1 MLTLDQMTDAFTQL
15 EHNTLLTALG
25 AAVLGFLY
33 LYLRIRRHDQINA
46 ADREAKLLAGE
57 DAPFTTMQQL
67 PCPPSTLP
75 ILGNTLD
82 MGVWQRERLYDWFL
96 EQCELHK
103 GPWRLKVIGRQPA
116 IVIASPK
123 LFEDVLKT
131 NFEVF
136 QRGASEVEI
145 LRDFFGDGIFT
156 ANGDAWHRQRTA
168 TAHIFGLPAMKTVMY
183 DVLCEKVRILCDVV
197 GEYAFRGEEF
207 SLKSVMT
214 HFAADVFTKMAL
226 GVERNNLENGLK
238 GYSDDF
244 IESSR
249 TISYAMQMRY
259 HLPMWLW
266 KLLRHYDIGLEKKF
280 KESIKYTDFLIYP
293 IINES
298 LARKSRATAEARQK
312 ASLEP
317 STSASFY
324 SDTSSSTLSSTTSC
338 SEPEAEAESSERPKQ
353 KDLISIF
360 LENNL
365 LTKSVEID
373 AQVIRDT
380 VINFISPG
388 TDTTSHCMSFF
399 LVMMNR
405 YPKVL
410 KKIREELQTKLPK
423 LFEPS
428 NGTINRNGSAP
439 KLTVEDLSKL
449 TYLEAAIHESLRLN
463 PQYPVTTRE
472 AIDDTVLSDGTF
484 VRKGTRVIMVFYAA
498 MRRRSVWGD
507 DAMRFKPERW
517 LDPVTGGLITVSP
530 YKFSA
535 FFAGPRK
542 CLGVKFALMEVKMT
556 MAVLLSR
563 FQIKTSENPWFLTY
577 QVGLALSVKGPV
589 MVHATPFQAS
599 TFGRATA

>member
-1 MLTLDQMTDAFTQL
+1 MLTLDQLTDALAQL
-15 EHNTLLTALG
+15 EHNTLFTAVG
-25 AAVLGFLY
+25 AAILGFFY
-33 LYLRIRRHDQINA
+33 LYLRIRRTDQINA
-46 ADREAKLLAGE
+46 SGHEAKLLAG
-57 DAPFTTMQQL
+57 DHAPFTTLQQL

-75 ILGNTLD
+75 LLGNTLD
-82 MGVWQRERLYDWFL
+82 MAVWQRERLYDWFL

-103 GPWRLKVIGRQPA
+103 GPWRLKVLGRQPV
-116 IVIASPK
+116 IVIASPQ
-123 LFEDVLKT
+123 LFKDVLKT
-131 NFEVF
+131 NFDVF
-136 QRGASEVEI
+136 QRGDTDIEI

-156 ANGDAWHRQRTA
+156 VNGDAWHRHRTA
-168 TAHIFGLPAMKTVMY
+168 TAHIFGLPAMRTVMY
-183 DVLCEKVRILCDVV
+183 DVLSEKVRILCGVV
-197 GEYAFRGEEF
+197 GEYALRREEF
-207 SLKSVMT
+207 SLKSVFS

-226 GVERNNLENGLK
+226 GVERNNLENGLR

-244 IESSR
+244 TESSR
-249 TISYAMQMRY
+249 TISYAMQMRF
-259 HLPMWLW
+259 HVPMWLW
-266 KLLRHYDIGLEKKF
+266 KLRRHYDLGLEKKF
-280 KESIKYTDFLIYP
+280 KECIKYTDFLIYP

-298 LARKSRATAEARQK
+298 LAKKSRATAAAAAAAEATREVSR
-312 ASLEP
+312 ASN
-317 STSASFY
+317 SSFY
-324 SDTSSSTLSSTTSC
+324 SDTSSGS
-338 SEPEAEAESSERPKQ
+338 SEPEVNSDAEPPKQ

-365 LTKSVEID
+365 LTESLEVD

-399 LVMMNR
+399 IVMMNR

-423 LFEPS
+423 LFT
-428 NGTINRNGSAP
+428 NKIRASAP
-439 KLTVEDLSKL
+439 QLTIEDLSKL

-463 PQYPVTTRE
+463 PQYAVTSRE
-472 AIDDTVLSDGTF
+472 AIADTVLSDGTF
-484 VRKGTRVIMVFYAA
+484 VRKGTRVIMAFYAA
-498 MRRRSVWGD
+498 MRRRSVWGE

-517 LDPVTGGLITVSP
+517 LDPDTGRLITVSP

-563 FQIKTSENPWFLTY
+563 FHIKTSENPWFMTY
-577 QVGLALSVKGPV
+577 QVGIALSVKGDV
-589 MVHATPFQAS
+589 MVRTTPYEAS
-599 TFGRATA
+599 SGVRRA